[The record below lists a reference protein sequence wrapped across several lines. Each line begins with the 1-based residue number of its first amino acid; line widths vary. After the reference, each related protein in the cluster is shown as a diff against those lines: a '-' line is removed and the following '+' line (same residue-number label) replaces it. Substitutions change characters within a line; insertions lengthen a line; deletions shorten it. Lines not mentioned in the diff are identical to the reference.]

1 MTLADSLFNRGA
13 LQEFILIAGQYPAGG
28 LRDKPPKQAQFF
40 SFLLFICVLLHCLQ
54 GCGRLPYC
62 LLHIRP
68 VRIAAP
74 CVPFGDAAGRDSC
87 RVEWRRRR
95 SCYGFCRGPEL
106 GRGRGWLSRRRFGCE
121 PCSMSRVSFSRRI
134 SLLRELQN
142 ATHPLFDLTI
152 THAEGIMAHF
162 YKQTIP
168 KRAWKRSH

>member
-1 MTLADSLFNRGA
+1 MHCKSSSLSPDSIRREDYATSRQSKRN
-13 LQEFILIAGQYPAGG
+13 
-28 LRDKPPKQAQFF
+28 FF

-54 GCGRLPYC
+54 GCGRIPYC
-62 LLHIRP
+62 LLYIWP
-68 VRIAAP
+68 VRFAAP

-95 SCYGFCRGPEL
+95 SCYGFCRGSEL

-121 PCSMSRVSFSRRI
+121 PCSMSRVSFFRRV